1 MVQRVLLTGAN
12 GFVGSHVL
20 AQLLAQGWSV
30 RSIVRSLAKADQV
43 AADFPNHHS
52 QLDFGIVPDITTPG
66 AFNEA
71 VKSSPPFDTVI
82 HTASPFLYRVINDNR
97 EFLDPAIKGTTEVL
111 KAVRD
116 FAPTVKRVVI
126 TSSCAAV
133 VNFAA
138 PPATSPPKIYTEEDW
153 NPTTLE
159 QALSGPP
166 NTAYQASKKFAEQA
180 GMHLFPHVI
189 PNPLLPQFHSD

>member
-20 AQLLAQGWSV
+20 AQLLARGWSV
-30 RSIVRSLAKADQV
+30 RSIVRSQAKANQV
-43 AADFPNHHS
+43 AADFPNTSPS
-52 QLDFGIVPDITTPG
+52 QLDFGIVPDITAPG
-66 AFNEA
+66 AFNS
-71 VKSSPPFDTVI
+71 VVQSSPPFDTVI
-82 HTASPFLYRVINDNR
+82 HTASPFLYRAIKDNR

-111 KAVRD
+111 KSVKQ
-116 FAPTVKRVVI
+116 FAPTVTRVVI

-138 PPATSPPKIYTEEDW
+138 NPTASPMKTYTEEDW
-153 NPTTLE
+153 NPTTME

-166 NTAYQASKKFAEQA
+166 STAYQASKKFAEQA
-180 GMHLFPHVI
+180 GLLSFPAFTS
-189 PNPLLPQFHSD
+189 LT